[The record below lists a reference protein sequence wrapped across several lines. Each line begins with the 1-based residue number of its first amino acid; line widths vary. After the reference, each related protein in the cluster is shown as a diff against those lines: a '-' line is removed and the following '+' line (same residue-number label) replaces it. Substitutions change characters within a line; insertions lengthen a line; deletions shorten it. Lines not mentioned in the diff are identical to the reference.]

1 MKSSASELK
10 PFQSRSTV
18 EIPGRRGLGVKNGW
32 AVKFQI
38 EIGVANCF
46 RRRTFHVLNSMY

>member
-38 EIGVANCF
+38 EIGVPNCF
-46 RRRTFHVLNSMY
+46 RRRTFPVLNSMY